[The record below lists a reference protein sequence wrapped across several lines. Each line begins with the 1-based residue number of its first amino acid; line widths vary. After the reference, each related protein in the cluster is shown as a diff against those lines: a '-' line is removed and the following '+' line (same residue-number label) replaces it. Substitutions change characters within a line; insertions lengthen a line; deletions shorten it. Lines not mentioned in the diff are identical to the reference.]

1 MALFIVAL
9 LGLMAVAVLL
19 MARGALTAYAPAAVE
34 PLTPRGE
41 AAAEAPAQLDV
52 VTWNVGYAG
61 LGAGAD
67 FIADGGRRWRPG
79 SRDEV
84 AANLAAIENQLQDL
98 AADVF
103 LLQELAGPGPLTR
116 GVDVL
121 SGVRGAL
128 STGQNVFTPTV
139 QTGRLPGLGVIR
151 VGKGTFSRWGME
163 DIRRHALPTKAD
175 VLGLTVQ
182 HYNFLV
188 HRLPVAGADWQWV
201 ILNIHLA
208 AFDDGDLRRA
218 QLQAVVDYMA
228 EQYRAG
234 NRVVAGGD
242 WNMLLAHTA
251 FPHTTA
257 EKDKFWVR
265 PLPAGVVPDDWQ
277 WVADAAV
284 PTCRTLERP
293 YRPGENYTCVID
305 GFLVT
310 PNVQVEMVQGRD
322 LGFAHTDHHPVRARF
337 TAR

>member
-1 MALFIVAL
+1 
-9 LGLMAVAVLL
+9 
-19 MARGALTAYAPAAVE
+19 
-34 PLTPRGE
+34 
-41 AAAEAPAQLDV
+41 
-52 VTWNVGYAG
+52 
-61 LGAGAD
+61 
-67 FIADGGRRWRPG
+67 
-79 SRDEV
+79 
-84 AANLAAIENQLQDL
+84 
-98 AADVF
+98 
-103 LLQELAGPGPLTR
+103 
-116 GVDVL
+116 
-121 SGVRGAL
+121 
-128 STGQNVFTPTV
+128 
-139 QTGRLPGLGVIR
+139 
-151 VGKGTFSRWGME
+151 ME

-242 WNMLLAHTA
+242 WNMLLADTA

-277 WVADAAV
+277 WGWRTRRCPPAA
-284 PTCRTLERP
+284 PWSDLTGRARTTPASSTAFWSR
-293 YRPGENYTCVID
+293 
-305 GFLVT
+305 